1 MQQKINILLDMSQ
14 KGRYYHCNPIEEDVS
29 KTQLG
34 SHLPSIRVGIQGLF
48 HYEMVGTFRFSEEKE
63 TEGQSSVYL

>member
-1 MQQKINILLDMSQ
+1 MLSLQS
-14 KGRYYHCNPIEEDVS
+14 IEEDDS

-34 SHLPSIRVGIQGLF
+34 SHLPSIRVGIQGLC
-48 HYEMVGTFRFSEEKE
+48 HYEVAGTFRFSEEKE